1 MKSKFEGRSPIIAE
15 INVVPLVDIILVILI
30 IFIVSAPL
38 FLTSSIKVELPTA
51 SSSEKRETKTLT
63 LTIDVESRMDLDGK
77 SVDQNSLIT
86 NLRSIVKQNTDVHIS
101 LAADR
106 NLTHGKVV
114 DVIDLLKK
122 NGINKFSINVN
133 Q

>member
-51 SSSEKRETKTLT
+51 SSSERRETKTLT
-63 LTIDVESRMDLDGK
+63 LTIDVKSQMDLDGM

-86 NLRSIVKQNTDVHIS
+86 HLKSKVKQNTDVHIAI
-101 LAADR
+101 AADR

-114 DVIDLLKK
+114 DVIDLLNK
-122 NGINKFSINVN
+122 NGIHKFSINVT